1 MDKFERAFQ
10 IVVGHEGGYSTDPH
24 DRGNWTGGDV
34 GKGELKGTKY
44 GVSARAYP
52 GLDIAGLTL
61 DAARAIYLR
70 DYWSPC
76 RCGEMAW
83 GPALVTFD
91 SAINS
96 GVRFASILLQ
106 RAVGAAPDGV
116 IGPRTLASLA
126 ARDPHQVAAEMLAQ
140 RAYQMTAMPTWHT
153 HGLGWIR
160 RITRLGLQAAA

>member
-1 MDKFERAFQ
+1 MDKFARAFEV
-10 IVVGHEGGYSTDPH
+10 VVGHEGGMSLDPH
-24 DRGNWTGGDV
+24 DRGNWTGGAP
-34 GKGELKGTKY
+34 GQGELRGTKF
-44 GVSARAYP
+44 GVSAKAYP

-61 DAARAIYLR
+61 EAARAIYLR
-70 DYWSPC
+70 DYWVPC

-83 GPALVTFD
+83 APALVTFD

-116 IGPRTLASLA
+116 IGPRTLASLR

-140 RAYQMTAMPTWHT
+140 RALQMTAMPTFGR
-153 HGLGWIR
+153 HGLGWFR
-160 RITRLGLQAAA
+160 RVTLLCFQAAA